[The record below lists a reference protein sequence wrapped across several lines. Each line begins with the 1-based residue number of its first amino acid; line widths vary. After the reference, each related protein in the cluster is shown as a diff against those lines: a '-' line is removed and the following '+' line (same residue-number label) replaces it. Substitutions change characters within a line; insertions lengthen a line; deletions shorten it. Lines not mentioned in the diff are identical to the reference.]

1 MGGDVMPGPVYYDLY
16 DCGKLVGRYSIA
28 EICRMFDWETRAQV
42 DRYSDMGIL
51 YQKRY
56 LIVRVEA
63 EMWAAEWD
71 EARQRILRA
80 RR

>member
-1 MGGDVMPGPVYYDLY
+1 MPRPVYYDLY
-16 DCGKLVGRYSIA
+16 DCGSLVGRYNGA
-28 EICRMFDWETRAQV
+28 EICRMFDWATRAQV
-42 DRYSDMGIL
+42 DKYSDMGTL

-56 LIVRVEA
+56 LIVRVDMEI
-63 EMWAAEWD
+63 WTAEWD

>member
-1 MGGDVMPGPVYYDLY
+1 MPRPVYYDLY
-16 DCGKLVGRYSIA
+16 DCGKLVGRYSGI
-28 EICRMFDWETRAQV
+28 ELQKRFGWKYRPQV
-42 DRYSDMGIL
+42 DRYSDIGIL

-56 LIVRVEA
+56 RIVRVET

-71 EARQRILRA
+71 EARQRILRV

>member
-1 MGGDVMPGPVYYDLY
+1 MPAPVYYDLY
-16 DCGKLVGRYSIA
+16 DCGKLVGRYSGI
-28 EICRMFDWETRAQV
+28 ELQK
-42 DRYSDMGIL
+42 YSDMGIL

-56 LIVRVEA
+56 LIVRVDMET
-63 EMWAAEWD
+63 WADEWD

>member
-1 MGGDVMPGPVYYDLY
+1 MPAPVYYDLY
-16 DCGKLVGRYSIA
+16 DCGKLVGRYSGA
-28 EICRMFDWETRAQV
+28 EICKMFGWKNRQQV
-42 DRYSDMGIL
+42 SDYGNIGTL

-63 EMWAAEWD
+63 EIWAAEWD

>member
-1 MGGDVMPGPVYYDLY
+1 MALSCKRDLA
-16 DCGKLVGRYSIA
+16 GSAGS
-28 EICRMFDWETRAQV
+28 V
-42 DRYSDMGIL
+42 DKYSDMGIL

-56 LIVRVEA
+56 LIVRVDMET
-63 EMWAAEWD
+63 WADEWN

>member
-1 MGGDVMPGPVYYDLY
+1 
-16 DCGKLVGRYSIA
+16 
-28 EICRMFDWETRAQV
+28 
-42 DRYSDMGIL
+42 MGIL

-71 EARQRILRA
+71 EARQRILKA

>member
-1 MGGDVMPGPVYYDLY
+1 MPGPVYYDLY
-16 DCGKLVGRYSIA
+16 DCGKLVGRYSGA
-28 EICRMFDWETRAQV
+28 EICRMFNWATQAQV

-63 EMWAAEWD
+63 EMRAAEWD
-71 EARQRILRA
+71 EARQRILRV